1 VMTAVAH
8 TLSADQAKAVAAFLQ
23 SR

>member
-8 TLSADQAKAVAAFLQ
+8 TLSADQAKAVAAYLQ